1 MIEKKN
7 SNINKGAVILSL
19 IFVLLFFFLI
29 GRYFYL
35 GWTGQAEGVDLE
47 KMADEQ
53 WTKTASLDANRGTIY
68 DRNGKAIAEDIP
80 SYTVIAVLNE
90 DYKNHIKDPAE
101 AASKLAPI
109 LGMTESRLTDLMSK
123 EGLFQVEL
131 GPGGKKI
138 SHSKMEE
145 IKALD
150 ISGIDFQRHTKRYY
164 PNQDFASHILGYTSN
179 NEEGVR
185 TGLMGLEKYLDEYLQ
200 EEDGSLKYKSDRYGY
215 KLPDPKE
222 VINEPKHGSSVYLTI
237 DEKIQLFLEQA
248 MNNVEKEYDPK
259 RMMAI
264 AADPKTGRILAMSN
278 RPSFNPNT
286 RDITNYTNFAIGSA
300 FEPGST
306 MKVFTLAAAIEE
318 GVYNGNDKYK
328 SGVYKTKYSRVR
340 DHNNGKGWGTIT
352 YDEGVRR
359 SSNVGFSKI
368 AKEQLGFDKLHEY
381 LTERW
386 QFNQKTGINIP
397 GEASSKIQYQRE
409 IEKLAT
415 AFGQGTSITPI
426 QQIQAATAIA
436 NGGKMMK
443 PFVIDRIV
451 DKNSG
456 EVLKNSKPQVVGNP
470 ISADTSKKVRELLR
484 SVVTDG
490 TGKNYNLEGYEVAGK
505 TGTAQ
510 LYENGKLMRGHDNY
524 IFSFL
529 GMAPAD
535 DPKLLVYVAIDR
547 PDLDDEAYES
557 GSVPVSKVFNPVMQG
572 GLQYLNITPDETQE
586 KKTTEKTSNNLKL
599 DDFEGQ
605 SSIGVKKELEEKGMN
620 VQILGEGDRIISQAP
635 YADTMILEGEQVFL
649 RTEGK
654 VKMPDLTGMSRSEV
668 MHLAQVLDL
677 KTPEFTGNGF
687 VTIQSIKK
695 GSIVKEGSSL
705 VVELKSPQE
714 ALQQQ
719 EEENESDGEE
729 EEIRNN

>member
-19 IFVLLFFFLI
+19 IFVLLFFLLI
-29 GRYFYL
+29 GRFFYL
-35 GWTGQAEGVDLE
+35 GWTGQAEGVNLE
-47 KMADEQ
+47 KMAEEQ
-53 WTKTASLDANRGTIY
+53 WTKKASLDANRGTIY

-80 SYTVIAVLNE
+80 SYTVIAILNE

-101 AASKLAPI
+101 AASKLSPI
-109 LGMTESRLTDLMSK
+109 LGMSESRLTDLMSR
-123 EGLFQVEL
+123 EAFQVEL
-131 GPGGKKI
+131 GPGGSKI

-145 IKALD
+145 IKALE

-185 TGLMGLEKYLDEYLQ
+185 TGLMGLEKSLDKYLQ
-200 EEDGSLKYKSDRYGY
+200 EEDGSLKYQSDRYGY

-222 VINEPKHGSSVYLTI
+222 VIKEPKHGASVYLTL
-237 DEKIQLFLEQA
+237 DEKIQLFMEQA
-248 MNNVEKEYDPK
+248 MNNVEEEYHPK

-264 AADPKTGRILAMSN
+264 VADPKTGRILAMSN
-278 RPSFNPNT
+278 RPSFNPNI
-286 RDITNYTNFAIGSA
+286 RDITNYTNFSISSA

-306 MKVFTLAAAIEE
+306 MKIFTLAAAIEE
-318 GVYNGNDKYK
+318 GVYNGNDQFK
-328 SGVYKTKYSRVR
+328 SGVYKTEYSRVR
-340 DHNNGKGWGTIT
+340 DHNNGEGWGTIT

-359 SSNVGFSKI
+359 SSNAAFSKI
-368 AKEQLGFDKLHEY
+368 AKEQLGFEKLQEY
-381 LTERW
+381 LTNRW
-386 QFNQKTGINIP
+386 EFDQKTGINIP
-397 GEASSKIQYQRE
+397 GEADSKIQFNRE

-415 AFGQGTSITPI
+415 AFGQGTAITPI

-443 PFVIDRIV
+443 PFVIDKIV
-451 DKNSG
+451 DKNNG
-456 EVLKNSKPQVVGNP
+456 EVLKSYEPEVVGSP
-470 ISADTSKKVRELLR
+470 ISADTSKHVRELLR

-490 TGKNYNLEGYEVAGK
+490 TGKNYNLEGYDVAGK

-510 LYENGKLMRGHDNY
+510 LYENGALMSGHDNY

-572 GLQYLNITPDETQE
+572 GLQYLNITPDETTVE
-586 KKTTEKTSNNLKL
+586 ETTEKTSNNLQL
-599 DDFEGQ
+599 EDFEGQ
-605 SSIGVKKELEEKGMN
+605 SSIEVKKELEKKGMN
-620 VQILGEGDRIISQAP
+620 VQVLGEGDRIISQAP
-635 YADTMILEGEQVFL
+635 YADTMILQGEQVFL
-649 RTEGK
+649 RTEGN

-668 MHLAQVLDL
+668 LRLAQVLDL

-687 VTIQSIKK
+687 VSLQSIKK
-695 GSIVKEGSSL
+695 GSVVKAGSVL

-714 ALQQQ
+714 GLQQ
-719 EEENESDGEE
+719 EEQESENDSEE

>member
-19 IFVLLFFFLI
+19 IFVLLFFLLI

-35 GWTGQAEGVDLE
+35 GWTGQAEGVNLE
-47 KMADEQ
+47 EMAEKQ
-53 WTKTASLDANRGTIY
+53 WTREAALDADRGTIF

-80 SYTVIAVLNE
+80 SYNVIAILDK
-90 DYKNHIKDPAE
+90 DYANHIKDPAE
-101 AASKLAPI
+101 AASKLAPL
-109 LGMTESRLTDLMSK
+109 LGMSESRLTELMSK
-123 EGLFQVEL
+123 EGPFQVEL
-131 GPGGKKI
+131 GPGGKQI

-150 ISGIDFQRHTKRYY
+150 ISGIDFKRLTKRYY
-164 PNQDFASHILGYTSN
+164 PNQDFASHILGFTTN
-179 NEEGVR
+179 NDEGVR
-185 TGLMGLEKYLDEYLQ
+185 AGAMGLEKALDEYLQ
-200 EEDGSLKYKSDRYGY
+200 EEDGSLKYQSDRYGY

-222 VINEPKHGSSVYLTI
+222 VIKEPKHGASVHLTL

-248 MNNVEKEYDPK
+248 MNNVQEEYEPK

-264 AADPKTGRILAMSN
+264 VADPKTGKILALSN
-278 RPSFNPNT
+278 RPSFNPNV
-286 RDITNYTNFAIGSA
+286 RDITNYTNFSIGSA

-306 MKVFTLAAAIEE
+306 MKIFTLAAAIEE
-318 GVYNGNDKYK
+318 GVYNGNAEYQ
-328 SGVYKTKYSRVR
+328 SGVYKTKHSRIS
-340 DHNNGKGWGTIT
+340 DHNNGRGWGKIT
-352 YDEGVRR
+352 YDEGVQH
-359 SSNVGFSKI
+359 SSNVAFSKI

-386 QFNQKTGINIP
+386 EFDEKTGINIP
-397 GEASSKIQYQRE
+397 GEADSKIQFDWE

-443 PFVIDRIV
+443 PYVVDKIV
-451 DKNSG
+451 DKNNDDVIKSY
-456 EVLKNSKPQVVGNP
+456 KPEVVGEP
-470 ISADTSKKVRELLR
+470 ISSDTSKQVRKLLR

-490 TGKNYNLEGYEVAGK
+490 TGKNYNIEGYDVAGK

-510 LYENGKLMRGHDNY
+510 LYGMDGKIMKGHDNY

-557 GSVPVSKVFNPVMQG
+557 GSVPVSKVFNPVLQSS
-572 GLQYLNITPDETQE
+572 LQYLNITPDEASEENSEDRSSSGVTLE
-586 KKTTEKTSNNLKL
+586 
-599 DDFEGQ
+599 DFEGK
-605 SSIGVKKELEEKGMN
+605 SSNSVKERLEEKGLK
-620 VQILGEGDRIISQAP
+620 VEVFGEGDRIVNQAP
-635 YADTMILEGEQVFL
+635 YTDTTVLKGEQVFL
-649 RTEGK
+649 RTEGD

-668 MHLAQVLDL
+668 LRLSQVLGL

-687 VTIQSIKK
+687 VSLQSIKK
-695 GSIVKEGSSL
+695 GSVVKANSPL
-705 VVELKSPQE
+705 LVELKTPQE
-714 ALQQQ
+714 SLQQHEDEQ
-719 EEENESDGEE
+719 ENNGEE
-729 EEIRNN
+729 E

>member
-7 SNINKGAVILSL
+7 SNINKGAAILSL
-19 IFVLLFFFLI
+19 IFVLLFFLLI

-35 GWTGQAEGVDLE
+35 GWTGQAEGVNLE

-53 WTKTASLDANRGTIY
+53 WTRTASLDANRGTIY

-80 SYTVIAVLNE
+80 SYTVIAILNE

-109 LGMTESRLTDLMSK
+109 LGMSESRLTDLMSK

-164 PNQDFASHILGYTSN
+164 PNQNFASHILGYTSN

-185 TGLMGLEKYLDEYLQ
+185 TGLMGLEKYLDKYLQ

-248 MNNVEKEYDPK
+248 MNNVEEEYDPK

-264 AADPKTGRILAMSN
+264 VADPKTGRILAMSN

-306 MKVFTLAAAIEE
+306 MKIFTLAAAIEE

-328 SGVYKTKYSRVR
+328 SGVYKTEYSKVR

-368 AKEQLGFDKLHEY
+368 AKEQLGFDKLQEY

-386 QFNQKTGINIP
+386 QFDQKTGINIP
-397 GEASSKIQYQRE
+397 GEARSKIQYQRE

-415 AFGQGTSITPI
+415 AFGQGTSITAI

-443 PFVIDRIV
+443 PFVIDKIV
-451 DKNSG
+451 DKNNGDVLKSYEP
-456 EVLKNSKPQVVGNP
+456 EVLGNP
-470 ISADTSKKVRELLR
+470 ISADTSKKVRDLLR

-490 TGKNYNLEGYEVAGK
+490 TGKNYNLKGYEVAGK

-510 LYENGKLMRGHDNY
+510 LYENGKLMSGHDNY

-572 GLQYLNITPDETQE
+572 GLQYLNITPDETKE
-586 KKTTEKTSNNLKL
+586 KKTTEKTSNNIKL
-599 DDFEGQ
+599 DDFEGHP
-605 SSIGVKKELEEKGMN
+605 STEVKRELEEKGMN
-620 VQILGEGDRIISQAP
+620 VQVLGEGDRVISQAP
-635 YADTMILEGEQVFL
+635 YPDTMVLEGEQVFL

-654 VKMPDLTGMSRSEV
+654 VEMPDLAGMSRSEV
-668 MHLAQVLDL
+668 LRLAQVLDL
-677 KTPEFTGNGF
+677 KTPEFTGGGF
-687 VTIQSIKK
+687 VSLQSIKK
-695 GSIVKEGSSL
+695 GSVVKAGSAL

-714 ALQQQ
+714 AMQQQ
-719 EEENESDGEE
+719 EEENESNGEE